1 MADPLSLF
9 LWQQRVHLAD
19 NIRRLRAE
27 RGLTQVGLANLSL
40 LSPGTILRLENPVMD
55 SITLSTLARLA
66 WALDIPITE
75 LLIGAE
81 HNNENRDNEPLGPD
95 GHHCLVSG

>member
-1 MADPLSLF
+1 MDDPFSLF
-9 LWQQRVHLAD
+9 LWQQRVHLAC
-19 NIRRLRAE
+19 RVRQLRAE
-27 RGLTQVGLANLSL
+27 RGLSQVKLAEITL
-40 LSPGTILRLENPVMD
+40 LHANTINRLENPELD
-55 SITLSTLARLA
+55 SVTLSTLARLA